1 MTRSSAGLKLAALTM
16 MLILL
21 TIVFA
26 AYLGYRGAVKE
37 AIEPSVSVSVQSG
50 RAGLVMQRGAL
61 VKLNGVEVG
70 TVDAV
75 RETKGEAVVD
85 LKLRGDAA
93 KTIPAD
99 VEAAIAATTIFG
111 SKMVTLTPPGSPS
124 GDVIS
129 DGAVISAS
137 SVTVEVNSVFES
149 LTSVMVASQ
158 PDKLNTTLGALST
171 ALNGR
176 GEQLGATI
184 GDLDAVLSS
193 VAPLTPTLRSDLA
206 SGAVTAGALGDSSP
220 DLVATLAA
228 LTTTAN
234 TVTDKSG
241 PLTRA
246 LQALTGTANTVEAV
260 LAENSDALPGTLRSL
275 VPTTNLLREYSP
287 EFSCFLKG
295 ADVARVA
302 AEQVSGGNG
311 RTMLLNSTVL
321 FGVAPYTYDE
331 DLPAVRASGGPRCGA
346 LPVVTDDAIP
356 TPYLVADSGSNP
368 FRAGTTSPV
377 LDPTSIIDFL
387 PDGLMAPRPS
397 GTGP

>member
-193 VAPLTPTLRSDLA
+193 VAPLTPTLRTDLA
-206 SGAVTAGALGDSSP
+206 SGAVTAGALGDSAP

-321 FGVAPYTYDE
+321 FGVAPYTYAE